1 MNVCETVLHVA
12 VTGNLFV
19 VIAITLERH
28 LQHVANYL
36 VASLAVADLL
46 VAALVM
52 PLAAINEVA
61 VKWFLGSAVGTSF
74 NVCTYLSTIIMCNII
89 NVQCTHTYHNHVQYS
104 TKSNGTHKRAIG
116 FQVCDM
122 WIAADVLCCTSSILH
137 LVAIALDRYMSI
149 TRLSYVRRRSSGNVL
164 GFVTVIWLLSAAVS
178 IPPLIGWKDE
188 GGSSTLQVTGRC
200 TISQDLGYT
209 VYSTS
214 AAFYLP
220 LVAIVVIYAKIYR
233 AAQSTIRKKKFRHKR
248 SLMLRQQ
255 REQQQQQIDCV
266 DTNGGVPA
274 LTLTRETGSV
284 AHAIDVNDDPESTVS
299 LAPTNSCYTYSNDAD
314 GYDVGG
320 QPGGASGS
328 SEGRGSSDPDPDSCY
343 AGMND
348 DGCYSSGS
356 LPGTPPHQPLLVEAP
371 RGHNLQAINTIL
383 VHTKQGTVFAAS
395 FLHRPSV
402 AMDDVTAAV
411 VRHEAAI
418 LEQQSLLHTPPLHHH
433 HPAVAH
439 RHISA
444 GSKNDEHIRLVVL
457 DRKDRAAACK
467 PAKALK
473 GNGAAHGGPKAGG
486 ATAGAPR
493 PSR

>member
-1 MNVCETVLHVA
+1 
-12 VTGNLFV
+12 
-19 VIAITLERH
+19 
-28 LQHVANYL
+28 
-36 VASLAVADLL
+36 
-46 VAALVM
+46 
-52 PLAAINEVA
+52 
-61 VKWFLGSAVGTSF
+61 
-74 NVCTYLSTIIMCNII
+74 
-89 NVQCTHTYHNHVQYS
+89 
-104 TKSNGTHKRAIG
+104 
-116 FQVCDM
+116 M

-137 LVAIALDRYMSI
+137 LVAIALDRYLSI
-149 TRLSYVRRRSSGNVL
+149 TRLSYIRRRSPANVL
-164 GFVTVIWLLSAAVS
+164 VFVSIIWLLSAAVS
-178 IPPLIGWKDE
+178 IPPLFGWKDE
-188 GGSSTLQVTGRC
+188 GNSPLVTGRC
-200 TISQDLGYT
+200 TISQDWGYT
-209 VYSTS
+209 VFSTS

-320 QPGGASGS
+320 QTGGASGS

-356 LPGTPPHQPLLVEAP
+356 PPGTPPHQSLLVEAP
-371 RGHNLQAINTIL
+371 GGHNLQAINTIL

-411 VRHEAAI
+411 VRHEAVI

-457 DRKDRAAACK
+457 DRKGRAAACK

-473 GNGAAHGGPKAGG
+473 GNGTAHGGRKPGSHSRRTKAEQVRARKEQKRERKAARTLAIITGVFVASWLPFFIMAVVG
-486 ATAGAPR
+486 PFCGDACALPR
-493 PSR
+493 PLMSAIVWLGYLNSLVNPAIYTIFNPDFRVAFRRMLCGKLGSRQQHRGR